1 MKSRNKKWLM
11 IVTLAACMIA
21 TFALAACFNGGNSG
35 EKEQTVTVTFDAGR
49 GTIFGERYY
58 EVKVKKNSTVPEP
71 SEAPVGEEGCLLLGW
86 NLTGGEQDEMW
97 DFAADKVTE
106 DTILKA
112 VWARGYAIEFDPN
125 GGTFADGAET
135 YRIMAAENT
144 ALTAP
149 RVTPPDDKHA
159 LKGWY
164 LGYEQWDFTSDRV
177 RSKMTLVAQWDWS
190 ETVANALAIFEYRA
204 AHRGGFAITGLK
216 DTSVTEIVIPDIVTE
231 IAEDAFKG
239 CADIVSVNIA
249 DSVTAIGSSA
259 FQDCSSLKSVTLP
272 AGLQAL
278 EEQTFTGCTTLQSI
292 ALPAGITEIENYL
305 FSGCASL
312 ASVELKGNV
321 TAIGNSAFKNC
332 AALSGFEIPA
342 SVTEISDD
350 AFSGCGSLT
359 SVTVPSVCKNLG
371 WRAFQNCG
379 KLTEAEINCTVI
391 GSRAF
396 DSCKS
401 LSSVTIGSA
410 VQKIKSGAFAE
421 TALTQI
427 TIPDSVTLLEGYAF
441 ENCRLL
447 ERAVLGSAI
456 SELYY
461 SLFEGCIALREAE
474 CRGTLLEIKDR
485 AFAACYSLLSYTI
498 PASVTKVGNTA
509 FEDCERL
516 VEIYNLSTANLQDA
530 VSKLNCVKHTD
541 ASEPSVIEKIGDLSF
556 CKTRT
561 YYDNDVRNYLLDYCG
576 EDASLTL
583 PDDYHGES
591 YRLFDYALSS
601 RRNLESVTFSEGVE
615 KIGENVLFGSDNVTA
630 LTVKSENAAY
640 YSSNNCV
647 IEREGEKF
655 VLGCRTSAIPDGVKA
670 IGSYVFCGNV
680 NIVNPS
686 FRIPESVTSIEQ
698 YAFEGCTGLLRTA
711 DNYIQY
717 VDKWAIAFVF
727 DEYDKVTFDLT
738 LEKGTVGIA
747 EDALSW
753 SYTGRNKITTFTC
766 NSELKYI
773 CKDAFWH
780 CGSLTSV
787 TLNDGLLEIGDG
799 AFSSCDKLT
808 ELEIPDSVQSFGN
821 AVFMSCKSLTYVKL
835 PAGFKTVKRQL
846 LQGCPELKVVVFPSS
861 VVELE
866 HRVFKDSP
874 NAVVYYEGTA
884 EQWAKVNVSADQ
896 SLPSAVRYYS
906 ETQAAG
912 CWHYLD
918 GKPAL
923 W

>member
-11 IVTLAACMIA
+11 LVTLAACMIA
-21 TFALAACFNGGNSG
+21 TFALAACFNGGGSG
-35 EKEQTVTVTFDAGR
+35 EQEQTVTVTFDAGR

-58 EVKVKKNSTVPEP
+58 EIKVEKDSTVSEP
-71 SEAPVGEEGCLLLGW
+71 SEAPVGEEGYVLVGW
-86 NLTGGEQDEMW
+86 NLSGNQEYEMW
-97 DFAADKVTE
+97 DFAVDKVTE
-106 DTILKA
+106 DTTLYA
-112 VWARGYAIEFDPN
+112 VWARGCAIEFDAN
-125 GGTFADGAET
+125 GGTFAGGEEA
-135 YRIMAAENT
+135 YSVLAAHDT
-144 ALTAP
+144 LLTAP
-149 RVTPPDDKHA
+149 QVTPPDDKHT

-164 LGYEQWDFTSDRV
+164 RGYEKWDFTSDRV
-177 RSKMTLVAQWDWS
+177 RSEMTLVAQWDWS
-190 ETVANALAIFEYRA
+190 ETVANALANFEYRA
-204 AHRGGFAITGLK
+204 AHGGGCVITGLK
-216 DTSVTEIVIPDIVTE
+216 DTSVTEIVIPDVVTE
-231 IAEDAFKG
+231 IAEDAFKA
-239 CADIVSVNIA
+239 CADIVSVNIV

-278 EEQTFTGCTTLQSI
+278 EEQTFTGCTALQSI
-292 ALPAGITEIENYL
+292 ALPAGITKIENYL
-305 FSGCASL
+305 FNGCASL

-359 SVTVPSVCKNLG
+359 SVTVPSACKSLG

-379 KLTEAEINCTVI
+379 KLTEAELNCTVI

-410 VQKIKSGAFAE
+410 VQTIGYGAFAE

-427 TIPDSVTLLEGYAF
+427 NIPDSVTTLEGNVF

-447 ERAVLGSAI
+447 EGAVLGSGI
-456 SELYY
+456 SELSY
-461 SLFEGCIALREAE
+461 SLFEGCAALRGAE
-474 CRGTLLEIKDR
+474 SRGTLLEIKDR
-485 AFAACYSLLSYTI
+485 AFANCYSLLSYTI

-509 FEDCERL
+509 FQDCERL
-516 VEIYNLSTANLQDA
+516 VEIYNLSTVSLKEA
-530 VSKLNCVKHTD
+530 VIPFYCVKHTD

-576 EDASLTL
+576 EGAYLTL

-591 YRLFDYALSS
+591 YRLFDYALSG
-601 RRNLESVTFSEGVE
+601 RRNLLSVTFSEGVE

-630 LTVKSENAAY
+630 LTVESENAAY

-655 VLGCRTSAIPDGVKA
+655 VLGCRTSVIPDGVKA
-670 IGSYVFCGNV
+670 IGSYVFCGNANV
-680 NIVNPS
+680 VNPA
-686 FRIPESVTSIEQ
+686 FRIPESVTSIER
-698 YAFEGCTGLLRTA
+698 YAFEGCTGLFRTA
-711 DNYIQY
+711 ENYIRY
-717 VDKWAIAFVF
+717 VDKWAVAFVF

-747 EDALSW
+747 EDTLSW
-753 SYTGRNKITTFTC
+753 SYTGRSKITSFTC
-766 NSELKYI
+766 NPELKYI
-773 CKDAFWH
+773 CRGALQY

-787 TLNDGLLEIGDG
+787 TLNDGLLEIGDD
-799 AFSSCDKLT
+799 AFASCNKLT
-808 ELEIPDSVQSFGN
+808 ELEIPGSVQSFGN

-835 PAGFKTVKRQL
+835 PAGLKTVKRQL
-846 LQGCPELKVVVFPSS
+846 LQGCPELKAVVFPSS

-866 HRVFKDSP
+866 HWVFKDSP

-884 EQWAKVNVSADQ
+884 EQWAKVNVSADH
-896 SLPSAVRYYS
+896 STPSAVRYYS

-912 CWHYLD
+912 CWHYVD